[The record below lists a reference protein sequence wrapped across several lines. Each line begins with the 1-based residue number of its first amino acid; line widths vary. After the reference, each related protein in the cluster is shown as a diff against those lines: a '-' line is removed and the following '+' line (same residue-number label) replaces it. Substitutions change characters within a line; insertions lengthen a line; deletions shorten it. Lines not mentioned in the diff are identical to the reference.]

1 MLYDSNKMLVGVG
14 DAFSDRVNIASV
26 VVVHVH
32 PRVSAVIDFVCDRS
46 LYSINVS
53 FINST
58 LICLYT

>member
-26 VVVHVH
+26 VVVHV
-32 PRVSAVIDFVCDRS
+32 CDRS